1 MQDLLSA
8 GLSRLAPKDYLEYE
22 PALVR
27 GDAKDLSFLD
37 DDSIHLIIAHPSYW
51 NVVKTSDLEGI

>member
-1 MQDLLSA
+1 M
-8 GLSRLAPKDYLEYE
+8 EYE